1 MARFSLSFGGMN
13 TTKTTI
19 TVTTSQGGEVK
30 TMISIEVDVDRA
42 HLVVT
47 EMILAAMEMVKPAR
61 S

>member
-1 MARFSLSFGGMN
+1 
-13 TTKTTI
+13 
-19 TVTTSQGGEVK
+19 
-30 TMISIEVDVDRA
+30 MISIEVDVDRA